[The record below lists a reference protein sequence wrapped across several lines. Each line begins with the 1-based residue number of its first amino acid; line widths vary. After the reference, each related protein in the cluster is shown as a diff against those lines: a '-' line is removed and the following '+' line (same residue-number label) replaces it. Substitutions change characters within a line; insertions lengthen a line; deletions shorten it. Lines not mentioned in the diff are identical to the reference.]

1 MSAELHTQSLPTTVS
16 DYVQVLARKIDAR
29 LDQTGERPR
38 ADRIARVEVEV
49 PATDAVSWLS
59 TQAMWPRLFW
69 EDREASETIA
79 AVGAAV
85 LLTGRTVPSM
95 PPDMDD
101 RVRFFGGLRFDLDGE
116 VSAEWR
122 SFGRGGYVLP
132 RFELL
137 QRVGRTYLACNLVLP
152 RDVGNRKEILK
163 AVRGLPLGLEEHTAD
178 LPSPVSR
185 TDEPDRSG
193 WRSNVSWALDAFS
206 SSRLGKVVLA
216 RRASLELESE
226 LDALQLFGRLRSATP
241 GCFHFYFEP
250 TEDVAFLGASPERL
264 YKRNDRRVWSEA
276 VAGTRPRGESDDLD
290 DALREELML
299 SEKDQREHE
308 YVRQSIKE
316 ALDDLCSTLHMDDR
330 PAEMRL
336 RRGRHLHSGLWG
348 ILKDGVTDAALLTAL
363 HPTPA
368 VGGYPRQDAISSI
381 AYLEAFDRGWYAG
394 PVGWVGRTQAEFAV
408 GIRSALVERNRISLY
423 SGAGIVR
430 GSDPDSEWAEIEQKI
445 SDFLKV
451 LGINERGI

>member
-1 MSAELHTQSLPTTVS
+1 
-16 DYVQVLARKIDAR
+16 
-29 LDQTGERPR
+29 
-38 ADRIARVEVEV
+38 
-49 PATDAVSWLS
+49 
-59 TQAMWPRLFW
+59 
-69 EDREASETIA
+69 
-79 AVGAAV
+79 
-85 LLTGRTVPSM
+85 
-95 PPDMDD
+95 
-101 RVRFFGGLRFDLDGE
+101 
-116 VSAEWR
+116 
-122 SFGRGGYVLP
+122 
-132 RFELL
+132 
-137 QRVGRTYLACNLVLP
+137 VLP
-152 RDVGNRKEILK
+152 RDVGNRKDILQ
-163 AVRGLPLGLEEHTAD
+163 AVRGLPLGLEEHMSD

-206 SSRLGKVVLA
+206 STRLGKVVLA

-250 TEDVAFLGASPERL
+250 AEDVAFLGASPERL

-290 DALREELML
+290 DALRDELLL

>member
-1 MSAELHTQSLPTTVS
+1 MQAELHTKSLPSSVS

-29 LDQTGERPR
+29 LDLAGERPG
-38 ADRIARVEVEV
+38 ADSIVRVEVEV
-49 PATDAVSWLS
+49 PETDPVAWLLS
-59 TQAMWPRLFW
+59 QQMLPRLFW
-69 EDREASETIA
+69 EDRESRETIA
-79 AVGAAV
+79 AIGAAV
-85 LLTGRTVPSM
+85 LFSGRTVPAM
-95 PPDMDD
+95 PPDVDD
-101 RVRFFGGLRFDLDGE
+101 RVRFFGGLRFDLEGE
-116 VSAEWR
+116 VSPEWR
-122 SFGRGGYVLP
+122 PFGRGGYVLP

-137 QRVGRTYLACNLVLP
+137 RRDGKTYLAGNLVLP
-152 RDVGNRKEILK
+152 RDVAHRREIIK
-163 AVRGLPLGLEEHTAD
+163 AVLSLPPGLAERTNE
-178 LPSPVSR
+178 LPSPGFR
-185 TDEPDRSG
+185 IDEPDRSG
-193 WRSNVSWALDAFS
+193 WRSNVSWAIDAFS
-206 SSRLGKVVLA
+206 STRLGKVVLA
-216 RRASLELESE
+216 RRASFE
-226 LDALQLFGRLRSATP
+226 LDSTLDAIDLFGRLRSSTP

-250 TEDVAFLGASPERL
+250 KKGIAFLGASPERL
-264 YKRNDRRVWSEA
+264 YKRNERRVWSEA

-290 DALREELML
+290 EALREELLL

-348 ILKDGVTDAALLTAL
+348 ILKDGVTDAALLNAL

-368 VGGYPRQDAISSI
+368 VGGYPRQDAMSSI
-381 AYLEAFDRGWYAG
+381 TYLEAFDRGWYAG

-408 GIRSALVERNRISLY
+408 GIRSALVEPNRVSLY

-445 SDFLKV
+445 SDFLRV
-451 LGINERGI
+451 LGINERGT